1 MAFAVRC
8 TEEVRVKEEK
18 FGKGKVVFR
27 QGDPGDCLYYIRW
40 GSVGVYANYREE
52 NEEKLAELRTGDYFG
67 EMGLLDHEVRS
78 ATVVSLDHDTV
89 LNRISEDE
97 FDEFLHDNP
106 ARVVDILKRLSH
118 KLRKATKS
126 YREVCQAVSESVGA
140 QTNEVSETG
149 NYGFDQNE
157 KLKAIH
163 DDVQA
168 NVNVS
173 A

>member
-1 MAFAVRC
+1 M
-8 TEEVRVKEEK
+8 
-18 FGKGKVVFR
+18 GKNTYGCGQVIFR
-27 QGDPGDCLYYIRW
+27 EGDPGDSMFEVYT
-40 GSVGVYANYREE
+40 GKVGVYANYREE

-118 KLRKATKS
+118 KLRKATRN

-140 QTNEVSETG
+140 QTDEVSQTG
-149 NYGFDQNE
+149 TYGFGQNE

-163 DDVQA
+163 DDVRA
-168 NVNVS
+168 TTSVS
-173 A
+173 E

>member
-1 MAFAVRC
+1 M
-8 TEEVRVKEEK
+8 KEER
-18 FGKGKVVFR
+18 FSKGKVVFR

-40 GSVGVYANYREE
+40 GSVGVYVNYREK

-67 EMGLLDHEVRS
+67 EMGLLDHEARS

-97 FDEFLHDNP
+97 FDVFLRDNP

-118 KLRKATKS
+118 KLRKATKG

-140 QTNEVSETG
+140 QTNEVSQTG
-149 NYGFDQNE
+149 TYGFEQNE

-163 DDVQA
+163 DDVRA
-168 NVNVS
+168 NKNVS